1 VALLPF
7 IDEKRLLS
15 AVKSIDPDTELTPE
29 ERERNQQATDLVFAP
44 GDGEGV
50 RAPPRA
56 PVAAAIAAA
65 AAAAGT
71 VAGAEAAKAR

>member
-7 IDEKRLLS
+7 IDEHRLLS
-15 AVKSIDPDTELTPE
+15 AVKSIDPETQLTLE

-44 GDGEGV
+44 GDSKGV

-56 PVAAAIAAA
+56 PVAAAMAAA
-65 AAAAGT
+65 AAEAAAG
-71 VAGAEAAKAR
+71 AKAVKAR